1 MPLKLKLP
9 SAAVAVLTVVA
20 IPAVPEPERMMLIPA
35 QLPVE
40 SPASL
45 KTPASPPRNR
55 GSVVDAAVPH
65 PPVATE
71 TLALG
76 VPSKP
81 AGATKL
87 PQEVPAPGG
96 GKLEGPP
103 GVAGVLCCGVGMPR
117 ETVPFMAT
125 AG

>member
-55 GSVVDAAVPH
+55 GSVVDAAVPD

-81 AGATKL
+81 AGGTKL
-87 PQEVPAPGG
+87 TEEGPPAGG
-96 GKLEGPP
+96 GKVEGPLEL
-103 GVAGVLCCGVGMPR
+103 AGGLCWGRAMPR
-117 ETVPFMAT
+117 KRRAE
-125 AG
+125 GR